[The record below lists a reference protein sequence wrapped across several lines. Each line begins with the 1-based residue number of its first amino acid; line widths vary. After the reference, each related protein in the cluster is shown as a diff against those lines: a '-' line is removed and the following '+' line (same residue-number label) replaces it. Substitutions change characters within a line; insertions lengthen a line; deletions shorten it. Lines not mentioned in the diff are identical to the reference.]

1 MTEVRWIVAKVSLEE
16 GRGSAPRGKKQGT
29 DACVGKRVQSQR
41 VFVQTAA
48 CHKKLL
54 AILFSPVFCLFIIFF
69 IRSMIGVYRNW
80 SVAGEYG
87 QVYGDGTMS
96 KLLMGS
102 GGGSGGR
109 AKDTSNNPPGKK

>member
-1 MTEVRWIVAKVSLEE
+1 MTQKIT
-16 GRGSAPRGKKQGT
+16 GNF
-29 DACVGKRVQSQR
+29 
-41 VFVQTAA
+41 VFTSFFV
-48 CHKKLL
+48 
-54 AILFSPVFCLFIIFF
+54 FIIFF

>member
-1 MTEVRWIVAKVSLEE
+1 
-16 GRGSAPRGKKQGT
+16 
-29 DACVGKRVQSQR
+29 
-41 VFVQTAA
+41 
-48 CHKKLL
+48 
-54 AILFSPVFCLFIIFF
+54 
-69 IRSMIGVYRNW
+69 MIGVYRNW

-109 AKDTSNNPPGKK
+109 AKDTTNNPPGKK

>member
-29 DACVGKRVQSQR
+29 DACVGKRVQSEGLCSNSSMTQKITGNF
-41 VFVQTAA
+41 VFTSFL
-48 CHKKLL
+48 CLL
-54 AILFSPVFCLFIIFF
+54 FFF